1 MLPAPIRW
9 GDDVKL
15 KYFITVTAV
24 IVFATVVYSVHS
36 QTTPKPLR
44 AFLVTSVMSSPQAGS
59 PYLLTSTFTRAVRAD
74 GSWVEIWSS
83 RAGGQ
88 DWHERDI
95 HDFTSGIL
103 TIVDDMTQSVVTRA
117 IPAHDLTQQRLAAA
131 ASCDGTS
138 AGQILGFGVTYT
150 EEKYPITQNPQGDAT
165 AVEKRWLAPDLGCFV
180 LRKETTWTRNSDG
193 ALLVDTKVTPLTVT
207 FQPVDQLFDVPAS
220 YQERTPGEVLRL
232 QATLYPNEFKMP
244 NDTSGIDR
252 SYQLA
257 HDQLTKH

>member
-1 MLPAPIRW
+1 
-9 GDDVKL
+9 VKL
-15 KYFITVTAV
+15 KYFVTAIAV
-24 IVFATVVYSVHS
+24 ITLAAVVYSIHS
-36 QTTPKPLR
+36 QTTSKPLR
-44 AFLVTSVMSSPQAGS
+44 AFLVTSVMSSPENGR
-59 PYLLTSTFTRAVRAD
+59 PYLTTSVFSRAVRPD
-74 GSWVEIWSS
+74 GSWVEIWSY

-95 HDFTSGIL
+95 HDFTSGIY

-138 AGQILGFGVTYT
+138 AGQMLGFDVTYT

-165 AVEKRWLAPDLGCFV
+165 AVVKLWLAPGLGCFV

-193 ALLVDTKVTPLTVT
+193 ALLVDTRITPLTVT
-207 FQPVDQLFDVPAS
+207 FQPVDQLFDFPAS

-232 QATLYPNEFKMP
+232 QARLYPNEFTMP

-252 SYQLA
+252 SYKVA
-257 HDQLTKH
+257 HDRLTKH